1 MSLGL
6 IQGKATHIVWPPGRW
21 QKLETFSPEGRLD
34 SDKIN
39 YTQYESRDAKDLPN
53 NVDIKVKRD
62 GITCSGSTADSSRTH
77 NKPEEKTSV
86 TEIICGPMS

>member
-21 QKLETFSPEGRLD
+21 QKLETFSQEGRLD
-34 SDKIN
+34 SDKISI
-39 YTQYESRDAKDLPN
+39 QYESRNAKDLPN
-53 NVDIKVKRD
+53 NVDTTVKRD
-62 GITCSGSTADSSRTH
+62 GITCSGSTAGSCRTQ
-77 NKPEEKTSV
+77 NNYEEKHSV

>member
-21 QKLETFSPEGRLD
+21 QKLEMFSPEGRLD
-34 SDKIN
+34 SDNI
-39 YTQYESRDAKDLPN
+39 YTQYESRNAKDLPDN
-53 NVDIKVKRD
+53 ADTTVKRD
-62 GITCSGSTADSSRTH
+62 GITCSSSTAGPSRTH
-77 NKPEEKTSV
+77 NEFEEKNSV